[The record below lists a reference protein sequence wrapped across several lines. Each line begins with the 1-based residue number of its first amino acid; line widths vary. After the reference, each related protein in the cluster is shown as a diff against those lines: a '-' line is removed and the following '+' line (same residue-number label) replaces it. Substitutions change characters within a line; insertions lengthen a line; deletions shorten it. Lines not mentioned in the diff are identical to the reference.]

1 MKRFS
6 LFFFFVF
13 LTVFLKAQITQTE
26 QVDTTLI
33 DFKADILEASAEIGV
48 GIQRLT
54 GNVVM
59 SHANATMT
67 CDTAFFNREENS
79 FLGSGNVFLNQGD
92 TINIWSK
99 KLFYDGRIKIGK
111 FRNDVIMKKDSM
123 TLSTDSLDFD
133 LNSDIGYYKYGAK
146 SGNGSDTL
154 ISKIG
159 IFDSSKDEFY
169 FRTGVVIRSPNQVIN
184 SDTLNYNTKTNV
196 STFLGPSEILGDSN
210 YIYCENGWYNHKKE
224 VAQFN
229 KNAYLNNGSNTLK
242 GDSLFYDRKNGYGE
256 SFKNVTLIDTTQKM
270 VISGRFGKYIEATEY
285 SFVSDSALLKHII
298 DSDTLYLHADT
309 LISFADTAYFRS
321 DSTHIL
327 VKSTIVEKDS
337 IIKIQI
343 PPINLNDTLF
353 VTRDSLVHFVDTL
366 ITKRDTLITTLDS
379 TVNYKHIRAYHKVKL
394 FKSDFQA
401 KADSLCYTTLD
412 STFRIYTNPVLWA
425 DSLQVTADSIFIF
438 TKNNEIEHMQIM
450 SKSFLIMQ
458 QPENRYNQVK
468 GVNIWAYFKEDE
480 LFKLDVKTDAKSIF
494 YVKDK
499 GEIVGLNKT
508 ESADMQILRKNGEI
522 EFVKWFKQ
530 ITGGM
535 YPENKIEG
543 SQKVFEDFK
552 WRESE
557 KPKTWKD
564 IFIWEEVVNN
574 ELNTIDESDKKASK
588 KESGTKLK

>member
-1 MKRFS
+1 MKKFAI
-6 LFFFFVF
+6 FFFFVF
-13 LTVFLKAQITQTE
+13 FSIVTKAQVTPEE

-59 SHANATMT
+59 THADATMT
-67 CDTAFFNREENS
+67 CDTAFFNREANS

-92 TINIWSK
+92 TINIWAK
-99 KLFYDGRIKIGK
+99 TLFYNGTIKIGK
-111 FRNDVIMKKDSM
+111 FRNDVVMKKDSM

-159 IFDSSKDEFY
+159 IFDSNKDEFY
-169 FRTGVVIRSPNQVIN
+169 FRTGVVIKSPNQVIN

-210 YIYCENGWYNHKKE
+210 YIYCENGWYDHKKE
-224 VAQFN
+224 IAQFN

-242 GDSLFYDRKNGYGE
+242 GDSLYYDRKNGYGE

-270 VISGRFGKYIEATEY
+270 FISGRFGKYIEATDF
-285 SFVSDSALLKHII
+285 SFVSDSALLKHIV
-298 DSDTLYLHADT
+298 DADTLYLHADT

-321 DSTHIL
+321 DSVHVLTK
-327 VKSTIVEKDS
+327 VSVVEKDS
-337 IIKIQI
+337 IIKIQV
-343 PPINLNDTLF
+343 PPIQLNDTLF
-353 VTRDSLVHFVDTL
+353 VTRDSLVHIIDTL

-379 TVNYKHIRAYHKVKL
+379 TFYYKHIRAYHKAKL

-401 KADSLCYTTLD
+401 KADSLCYSTLD
-412 STFRIYTNPVLWA
+412 STFRIFTNPVLWA

-438 TKNNEIEHMQIM
+438 TKNNEVEHMQIM
-450 SKSFLIMQ
+450 SKSFLALQ
-458 QPENRYNQVK
+458 EPENRFSQVK
-468 GVNIWAYFKEDE
+468 GFAIWAYFKEEE
-480 LFKLDVKTDAKSIF
+480 LFKLDVKADAKSIF

-499 GEIVGLNKT
+499 GEIVGINKT
-508 ESADMQILRKNGEI
+508 ESTDMQILRKNGEI

-530 ITGGM
+530 VSGGL
-535 YPENKIEG
+535 YPEGKLEG
-543 SQKVFEDFK
+543 SEKVFEDFK
-552 WRESE
+552 WRENE

-564 IFIWEEVVNN
+564 IFVWDEVIEN
-574 ELNTIDESDKKASK
+574 ETTVTDESTNKASDNQ
-588 KESGTKLK
+588 